1 MAPSV
6 QSPGRLRFESFEL
19 DLRSGEVWRGGI
31 RLRLQDQP
39 FQVLRVL
46 LERRGEIVTREE
58 LKQQLWPGNTIV
70 DFDDGLNTAVKK
82 IRDLLGDSAERPRYI
97 ETIPRRGY
105 RFIGTGEAQPAAT
118 LEAPPRA
125 VERQFYNRRLRFM
138 DAIRRPWSLAVLMLT
153 ITGLAFSAWTYR
165 FYSRGDAASVR
176 AIVVLPLENLS
187 GDPSQEYFA
196 AGLTDALTTELARTV
211 GSSVRVTSRIS
222 AEKYKHTPLAQI
234 AQELDVDAVIQGS
247 VTRSGNRA
255 RISAQLISAKADK
268 HLWAANYDRELSD
281 LLTVQREIAA
291 AVARQVQIRVS
302 PRVQAR
308 LATAV
313 AVDPQAYDLY
323 QRGRYRAFSNNPEEL
338 ADAIGLLE
346 KAVQLEPNLAPAHAL
361 LARAYVTQTF
371 LAQPEA
377 LEARAVD
384 AVNHALRLDPDL
396 ADAYLARGLIH
407 WTHRNRFPHERAILD
422 IKHAIELDPSLAEA
436 HHWLGTIFA
445 HIGLL
450 EKAEQELR
458 TARLLEPTNMG
469 INYRIAINLLRRGK
483 AQEAVAGLEGTR
495 TFAPALWTYAMGE
508 ALFQLGR
515 RQEAAALIR
524 DYLRDNPRDEGGVG
538 NAMQALLYADAG
550 QAELAERSIQVA
562 VEKGKGFG
570 HFHHAA
576 YSIGAAYALMNRPQ
590 DALRWL
596 RAAADDGFPCYP
608 LFERDRSLDS
618 LRGDP
623 RFLQWMTELKRR
635 WEHYKAIS

>member
-1 MAPSV
+1 
-6 QSPGRLRFESFEL
+6 
-19 DLRSGEVWRGGI
+19 
-31 RLRLQDQP
+31 
-39 FQVLRVL
+39 
-46 LERRGEIVTREE
+46 
-58 LKQQLWPGNTIV
+58 
-70 DFDDGLNTAVKK
+70 
-82 IRDLLGDSAERPRYI
+82 
-97 ETIPRRGY
+97 
-105 RFIGTGEAQPAAT
+105 
-118 LEAPPRA
+118 
-125 VERQFYNRRLRFM
+125 
-138 DAIRRPWSLAVLMLT
+138 
-153 ITGLAFSAWTYR
+153 
-165 FYSRGDAASVR
+165 
-176 AIVVLPLENLS
+176 
-187 GDPSQEYFA
+187 
-196 AGLTDALTTELARTV
+196 
-211 GSSVRVTSRIS
+211 
-222 AEKYKHTPLAQI
+222 
-234 AQELDVDAVIQGS
+234 VDAVIQGS

-623 RFLQWMTELKRR
+623 KFLQWMTELKRR